1 MVIQIKWFKIDMK
14 KEKVEILGQRAEK
27 LKHLDDVVK
36 KSKTIQINKELLD
49 SIKDEKAQQVFMRK
63 LIKRLSLEF
72 KNASHEELIK
82 EIARIE
88 FAKDILAATLSQ
100 VSMKTSGI
108 PKILNEFILKDEKL
122 SNLNTES
129 KTAGAN
135 AKNEPYQKIKAIAL
149 SEYKRMSKSK
159 RVSAGQLFKVL
170 EFKYPDQKPPWNL
183 STIKGWCRALS
194 K

>member
-1 MVIQIKWFKIDMK
+1 MK
-14 KEKVEILGQRAEK
+14 KDKVEALGQRAEK
-27 LKHLDDVVK
+27 LKHLNDVVK

-49 SIKDEKAQQVFMRK
+49 SMNDEKAQQVFMKK
-63 LIKRLSLEF
+63 LIKQLSLEF

-88 FAKDILAATLSQ
+88 FAKDILAASFSQ
-100 VSMKTSGI
+100 VLMKTSGI

-135 AKNEPYQKIKAIAL
+135 AKNEPYRRNKAIAL
-149 SEYKRMSKSK
+149 SEYKRMSKNK
-159 RVSAGQLFKVL
+159 PVSAGQLFKAL

-183 STIKGWCRALS
+183 STIKSWCSNFS